1 VGQHRSNIRRLIEV
15 FQLEGICICN
25 KHRISATNY
34 SVHKHNTNKVITTKS
49 KVNIRDIINRE
60 QSLATNTENPADEQV
75 CVELLGIF

>member
-1 VGQHRSNIRRLIEV
+1 MKAYASV
-15 FQLEGICICN
+15 
-25 KHRISATNY
+25 ISTGYQQQNY